1 LTAYLGELA
10 GLATSVMW
18 SGTSTFFTLAGR
30 RIGSVVLN
38 RVRLVLAVFFLMV
51 THWLLYGQPIP
62 IGAEGFRWIWLG
74 VSGVIGLV
82 LGDAFLFQ
90 AFVLIGPRIS
100 MLLMSFA
107 PVIATIVSWVFLD
120 EVLGGL
126 QVLGIGVT
134 VLGITLVVSDRPQV
148 NNTKAENRDYVR
160 GLLFGLCG
168 AAGQALGLVTSK
180 LGLAG
185 EFSALSGNVI
195 RMLAAVITMW
205 VLTIVIGQ
213 AGTTIRRF
221 IRAGGARYYVLGG
234 AILGPFLGV
243 WLSLIA
249 VQYTEVGV
257 ASTLMSL
264 APIFLLPVGRVL
276 FHEQI
281 GWKAIGGTVVA
292 LMGVAILF
300 LV

>member
-160 GLLFGLCG
+160 GLLFGFGG

>member
-1 LTAYLGELA
+1 LAAYLGELA
-10 GLATSVMW
+10 GLATSIMW

-30 RIGSVVLN
+30 KIGSVVLN
-38 RVRLVLAVFFLMV
+38 RIRLFFAFMFLMV
-51 THWLLYGQPIP
+51 THWILYGQPVP
-62 IGAEGFRWIWLG
+62 IGADGFRWVWLS

-90 AFVLIGPRIS
+90 AFVLIGPRLS
-100 MLLMSFA
+100 MLLMSLA
-107 PVIATIVSWVFLD
+107 PVIATVVSWVFLD

-126 QVLGIGVT
+126 QISGIGVT
-134 VLGITLVVSDRPQV
+134 VLGIVLVVSDRPRV
-148 NNTKAENRDYVR
+148 NNTKAENRDYLR
-160 GLLFGLCG
+160 GLLFGFGG

-180 LGLAG
+180 LGLVG

-195 RMLAAVITMW
+195 RMLAAVTTMW
-205 VLTIVIGQ
+205 FLTLIIGQ
-213 AGTTIRRF
+213 AGTTVRRF
-221 IRAGGARYYVLGG
+221 LEAGSARYYVLGG
-234 AILGPFLGV
+234 AIFGPFLGV

-249 VQYTEVGV
+249 VQHTEVGV

-264 APIFLLPVGRVL
+264 APIFLLPVGRFL

-292 LMGVAILF
+292 LTGVAILF